1 MRVKIA
7 PIMLLLLFSIATPVV
22 VSMAIPKTAKPF
34 YVVATM
40 DPYLELDDEIKG
52 VQKYSQEGTVI
63 DNDDNTGT
71 IFMRVSITNFYK
83 AFSGK
88 YARAIVHFTMDF
100 NDEERTDVR
109 GIIVGKI
116 WFDTTG
122 ELPIQHVKGKF
133 VGRGSHVQ
141 GTISL
146 IGSDPNILE
155 FSGKEW

>member
-1 MRVKIA
+1 MKVKII
-7 PIMLLLLFSIATPVV
+7 PIILLLLISVATPVV

-52 VQKYSQEGTVI
+52 VQKYSQEGTII
-63 DNDDNTGT
+63 DDDDNTGT

-83 AFSGK
+83 AFEGK

-100 NDEERTDVR
+100 DDEERPDVR

-116 WFDTTG
+116 WFTFDPLT
-122 ELPIQHVKGKF
+122 QHVKGKF